1 MLHRSFDLDQIQ
13 LEYYRVLHIIV
24 TVGPSARTIVG
35 RNVAAPK
42 KHQRPVS
49 RRHADHEVA
58 GGARDLE
65 RDVHDV
71 ARRHHLERAGTDPEQ
86 SRHQSR
92 KGNTPRLYIR
102 SSI

>member
-1 MLHRSFDLDQIQ
+1 
-13 LEYYRVLHIIV
+13 
-24 TVGPSARTIVG
+24 
-35 RNVAAPK
+35 
-42 KHQRPVS
+42 
-49 RRHADHEVA
+49 
-58 GGARDLE
+58 
-65 RDVHDV
+65 VHDV